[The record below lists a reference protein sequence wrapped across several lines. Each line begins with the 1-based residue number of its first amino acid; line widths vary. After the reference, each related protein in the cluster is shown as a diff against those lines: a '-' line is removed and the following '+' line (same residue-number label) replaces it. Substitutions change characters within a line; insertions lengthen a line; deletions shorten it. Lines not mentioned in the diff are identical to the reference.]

1 MPSSGMLLCVCLL
14 VEPMCIPAA
23 ANPAAAAQH
32 GCRPWQRGTARS
44 RRWGAGASRER
55 VPKCCPVPSQP
66 VASSTGCAVLPAHP
80 VHAQAPPVHVHEPQC
95 MPSCPK
101 PWHPPLACLYPP
113 NMPWHPPGLPWPPHT
128 PNMPWQPA
136 HIAAGHAARAG
147 CAGVLRGM
155 QVCSKVCPCAPGHG
169 LGWG

>member
-1 MPSSGMLLCVCLL
+1 MCLL

-55 VPKCCPVPSQP
+55 VPKCCPVPFQP

-80 VHAQAPPVHVHEPQC
+80 VHAQAPPVHVQEPQC

-101 PWHPPLACLYPP
+101 PWHLPLHVYIPLTCPGTPLVCRGPPTPQTCPGSPHTSQLATL
-113 NMPWHPPGLPWPPHT
+113 PGL
-128 PNMPWQPA
+128 
-136 HIAAGHAARAG
+136 GVRA
-147 CAGVLRGM
+147 
-155 QVCSKVCPCAPGHG
+155 CSGACRCAPRCARVLQGMD
-169 LGWG
+169 